1 MKASIL
7 DLRRRMREILKAL
20 DKNEQITLTYR
31 GRERA
36 KIIPFGLSQKAD
48 FHKHR
53 AFGLWKDRKDL
64 ADDAKVLRKM
74 RKGRFDAV

>member
-31 GRERA
+31 GREKA
-36 KIIPFGLSQKAD
+36 KIIPFGLSQNAD
-48 FHKHR
+48 FRKHR

-64 ADDAKVLRKM
+64 ADVAKVVRKM